1 MRAQLS
7 SNSAPLKFRNDLRMV
22 EIAWLHA
29 WLTLAV
35 LLRLLLSGRLE
46 SSGYWRS
53 ILMIKAFVISAGT
66 VVLLTAGVC
75 ASSIPARAHD
85 RTFWQSIAKHNYSVP
100 HGESADALAPEL
112 STMLGSPDPEL
123 RDDLAYSILAHWIH
137 RNDLSTATMASLTDE
152 WTSNLQIGLGES
164 GTNSVL
170 KRSFSA
176 LCLSEMAKRETKKPF
191 LGSTRYHALMAQAI
205 SYLQAERDL
214 RGYDEDL
221 HWIHAT
227 AHTADLLAALAASPI
242 LTKEEG
248 ATILRAVAARLST
261 APQVYTQGEQ
271 DRLAAAV
278 VAVVRRNDFEHSTF
292 EAWLPGIQHEDRD
305 VWSSTSLQSLARYQN
320 HQYLLQALVVRLL
333 LETPAQPLEA
343 YRNEVLKLLA
353 ER

>member
-1 MRAQLS
+1 MLKLS
-7 SNSAPLKFRNDLRMV
+7 
-22 EIAWLHA
+22 
-29 WLTLAV
+29 
-35 LLRLLLSGRLE
+35 
-46 SSGYWRS
+46 
-53 ILMIKAFVISAGT
+53 VIGAGT
-66 VVLLTAGVC
+66 VLLCAAGLC
-75 ASSIPARAHD
+75 ASSIPAPAHD

-100 HGESADALAPEL
+100 QGESADALASEL
-112 STMLGSPDPEL
+112 STLLGSPDPEL

-176 LCLSEMAKRETKKPF
+176 LCLSEMAKKETRKPF
-191 LGSTRYHALMAQAI
+191 LGSTRYHALLAQAI
-205 SYLQAERDL
+205 TYLQAERDL
-214 RGYDEDL
+214 RGYDNDL

-227 AHTADLLAALAASPI
+227 AHTADLLAALAGSPM
-242 LTKEEG
+242 LSKDEG
-248 ATILRAVAARLST
+248 AAILRSIAARLST

-278 VAVVRRNDFEHSTF
+278 VAVVRRNDFEPSNF
-292 EAWLPGIQHEDRD
+292 DAWLAGIQHEDRD
-305 VWSSTSLQSLARYQN
+305 VWSSTTLQSLARYQN

-333 LETPAQPLEA
+333 LETPSQLLEA
-343 YRNEVLKLLA
+343 YRNEVFKLLA